1 MHNLISYQRR
11 RCSWW
16 NDFGLWL
23 WLNENRLVGFAEFG
37 SITPEEFL
45 RAFRRH
51 GAVSGHPIDMH
62 SIREEVYG
70 AALMMTTP
78 SVGRYQAFR
87 IAIEPVMLRVLPTS
101 PNTVRVAEP
110 MPILL

>member
-37 SITPEEFL
+37 SITPEEFS

-51 GAVSGHPIDMH
+51 GAVSSHPTDMH
-62 SIREEVYG
+62 AMREEVYG
-70 AALMMTTP
+70 AALMTTP

-87 IAIEPVMLRVLPTS
+87 IAIEPVALPVLPISSDTG
-101 PNTVRVAEP
+101 RIAHP